1 MPGSC
6 NIKLYVDPFAFTDMR
21 RMIAVSV
28 LTEDSQCWI
37 FMTNEMSE
45 TEANLEMILA
55 DMAQDFIEGCEDRLD
70 EIDAC
75 LSRIRDRQG
84 VAENEVLEVKRH
96 VHGLKGLGTTFRFP
110 SISIISHALEDYFE
124 ALFELSEEGVY
135 DVQLFIDRI
144 REITETR
151 IDLPHDD
158 TLEMLR
164 NLPLMARRRA
174 VKKDNK
180 EVTLLLH
187 MPPGIQR
194 KIIGKELFQFG
205 FNVTIVETALDAIQ
219 EGILRE
225 PDIIMSTM
233 VTSSLSGV
241 ELAGVFFA
249 VNATRNSPFLLV
261 TAEELDQDVF
271 ADLPNNVTILRKGRD
286 FARDLMAFMKE
297 HSFVGQ
303 RR

>member
-1 MPGSC
+1 MQ
-6 NIKLYVDPFAFTDMR
+6 

-28 LTEDSQCWI
+28 WVYDSQCRNV
-37 FMTNEMSE
+37 MANELSE

-55 DMAQDFIEGCEDRLD
+55 DMSRDFIEGCEDRLD

-75 LSRIRDRQG
+75 LNRIRDRQG
-84 VAENEVLEVKRH
+84 IAENEILEVKRH
-96 VHGLKGLGTTFRFP
+96 VHGLKGLGSTFRFP
-110 SISIISHALEDYFE
+110 SISVISHALEDYFE
-124 ALFELSEEGVY
+124 ALFELSDDGVY

-144 REITETR
+144 REITETQVDMPR
-151 IDLPHDD
+151 DD

-164 NLPLMARRRA
+164 NLPLIARRRA

-205 FNVTIVETALDAIQ
+205 FDVSIVDNALDAIQ
-219 EGILRE
+219 EGIQRQ

-233 VTSSLSGV
+233 VTDSLSGV
-241 ELAGVFFA
+241 ELAGVFHA

-261 TAEELDQDVF
+261 TAEDV
-271 ADLPNNVTILRKGRD
+271 DRDDSIKLPDNVTVLRKGRN
-286 FARDLMAFMKE
+286 FARDLMTFMKE
-297 HSFVGQ
+297 HAFVGQ